1 MTEGNGN
8 QKILIVDDEII
19 VRQILQTRLEFIGYT
34 VITATNGNEAIEQF
48 FNEKPNLVVLDIMMP
63 QLDGYSVCQAIR
75 HDSDVP
81 IIILTALEDVADRV
95 TGLELGADDYIM
107 KPFSPKELEARIR
120 SVLRRYQ
127 KYQSVS
133 STISSTE
140 VYIGSLKIDKKK
152 RHVYKNNKKIKLTA
166 MEFNLFTLLMSQEGK
181 CLSRT
186 KILKEVW
193 DYVAENY
200 NETRIVDVHI
210 SRLRSK
216 LEDDPSNPTFILTS
230 RGNGY
235 FFQKNE

>member
-1 MTEGNGN
+1 MTERSPN

-34 VITATNGNEAIEQF
+34 VITATNGNEAIEKF
-48 FNEKPNLVVLDIMMP
+48 FHERPHLVVLDIMMP
-63 QLDGYSVCQAIR
+63 QLDGYSVCQTIR
-75 HDSDVP
+75 NESDVP

-120 SVLRRYQ
+120 SVLRRYEKTQ
-127 KYQSVS
+127 IITTSQSI
-133 STISSTE
+133 TEIS
-140 VYIGSLKIDKKK
+140 IGSLKIDKKK
-152 RHVYKNNKKIKLTA
+152 RYVYKNNKKIKLTA
-166 MEFNLFTLLMSQEGK
+166 MEFNLLTLLISQKGK
-181 CLSRT
+181 CLSRN

-216 LEDDPSNPTFILTS
+216 LEEDPSNPTLILTS

>member
-1 MTEGNGN
+1 
-8 QKILIVDDEII
+8 
-19 VRQILQTRLEFIGYT
+19 
-34 VITATNGNEAIEQF
+34 
-48 FNEKPNLVVLDIMMP
+48 
-63 QLDGYSVCQAIR
+63 
-75 HDSDVP
+75 
-81 IIILTALEDVADRV
+81 
-95 TGLELGADDYIM
+95 
-107 KPFSPKELEARIR
+107 
-120 SVLRRYQ
+120 
-127 KYQSVS
+127 
-133 STISSTE
+133 
-140 VYIGSLKIDKKK
+140 
-152 RHVYKNNKKIKLTA
+152 
-166 MEFNLFTLLMSQEGK
+166 MSQEGK